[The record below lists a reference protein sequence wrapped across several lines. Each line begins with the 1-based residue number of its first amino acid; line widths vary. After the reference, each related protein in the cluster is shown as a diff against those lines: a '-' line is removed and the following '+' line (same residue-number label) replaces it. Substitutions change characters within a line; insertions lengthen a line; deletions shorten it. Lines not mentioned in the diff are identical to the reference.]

1 MQNIRVGDRVCF
13 IHHMSNRG
21 IITELFFRP
30 VTAGSSDGSF
40 SKQMWVRF
48 KSELT
53 NEIVTAKRQDLMKE
67 S

>member
-13 IHHMSNRG
+13 IHHMGNRG